1 MGKRYHVPRQSRLD
15 RLQVVVAIAEGVSLL
30 TQLLTVE
37 LHEAVDRTIIKY
49 QYHT

>member
-1 MGKRYHVPRQSRLD
+1 MGRRYHAPHLCHLD
-15 RLQVVVAIAEGVSLL
+15 HLQVVVATIEGVSLL

-37 LHEAVDRTIIKY
+37 LHEAVDKTIIKY

>member
-1 MGKRYHVPRQSRLD
+1 MGRRYRAPHQSRLD
-15 RLQVVVAIAEGVSLL
+15 RLQVVAAITEGVSRL

-49 QYHT
+49 Q